1 MEKQV
6 MTTAAKTFFP
16 TFVDYYSKYLWIFIF
31 DLISLCFISQFR
43 VYSIVM

>member
-16 TFVDYYSKYLWIFIF
+16 TFVDYYSKYLWIFF
-31 DLISLCFISQFR
+31 FR
-43 VYSIVM
+43 FN

>member
-16 TFVDYYSKYLWIFIF
+16 TFVDYYSKYLWIFL